1 MKHLI
6 CILIGAL
13 ALSGCK
19 KYIDEPDD
27 SVITTDMLFN
37 SSRDLDNLLYG
48 GYGALAS
55 TATLAGN
62 WRVAGEAMADEVI
75 INVAEPTTADP
86 YTNLYARNMGQA
98 IYEEGY
104 RQAYIAIQNANT
116 VLYAIDNELVTQE
129 KDPEFS
135 ELTKARIAGEAFF
148 IRGVMHFELV
158 RLYGHQYG
166 YNSGAPNSGI
176 VLRTK
181 PTLNVGSQAD
191 MASVQRATVNEV
203 YRQVISDLKQAE
215 DLLPAQPPRRG
226 RASSFVAAAYLARV
240 YFQMNDQ
247 ENAMAQVNK
256 VIGNTPGVIS
266 TEFKLVRAPASGAV
280 NAGNA
285 AANVSAAFKSSG
297 TGARVTENIF
307 DLVSLSAYPVNGVM
321 NRKYYKTAAIDPH
334 LAISNAFL
342 TAAAF
347 AANDARKVALIGLTN
362 GVNYSKKYDQS
373 LMNIPVIR
381 SAEMLLIRAEINA
394 LNGNT
399 ADATK
404 DINLLRD
411 RAIPGYNINTV
422 IAPDKILEEV
432 RRERLRELAFEGDR
446 LHNLRRMMADI
457 GPGDRPATA
466 PIPWNSNQ
474 LLFRFPEAEI
484 KGSNGGVIQN
494 PD

>member
-6 CILIGAL
+6 YILFSIL

-19 KYIDEPDD
+19 KYIDEPDN
-27 SVITTDMLFN
+27 SVITTGMLFN

-55 TATLAGN
+55 TPTLSGN
-62 WRVAGEAMADEVI
+62 WRVFGEVMADEVI
-75 INVAEPTTADP
+75 LNVAEPTTADP
-86 YTNLYARNMGQA
+86 YTSLYTRSMNEA

-116 VLYAIDNELVTQE
+116 VLYAIDNKIVTQE
-129 KDPEFS
+129 KDPEFN

-148 IRGVMHFELV
+148 IRAVMHFELV

-166 YNSGAPNSGI
+166 HNSTAANSGI

-181 PTLNVGSQAD
+181 PSIDVQSQSDIA
-191 MASVQRATVNEV
+191 AVKRATVEEV
-203 YRQVISDLKQAE
+203 YQQVISDLKQAE
-215 DLLPAQPPRRG
+215 DLLPALPQRRG

-240 YFQMNDQ
+240 YFQMNDHS
-247 ENAMAQVNK
+247 NALTQINK
-256 VIGNTPGVIS
+256 VIGSTPGSIT
-266 TEFKLVRAPASGAV
+266 TEFKLVRAPASGTV
-280 NAGNA
+280 NTSNA
-285 AANVSAAFKSSG
+285 AANVGAAFRSSG

-307 DLVSLSAYPVNGVM
+307 DLVSLTAYPVNGVM
-321 NRKYYKTAAIDPH
+321 SRKYTRTGAINPQ

-347 AANDARKVALIGLTN
+347 AANDARKVALISVTN
-362 GVNYSKKYDQS
+362 GVSYSKKYDQS

-381 SAEMLLIRAEINA
+381 SSELLLDRAEINA

-399 ADATK
+399 TEATK
-404 DINLLRD
+404 DINLIRD

-432 RRERLRELAFEGDR
+432 QRERLRELAFEGDR
-446 LHNLRRMMADI
+446 LHNLRRMKVDI
-457 GPGDRPATA
+457 GPGDRAATA

-474 LLFRFPEAEI
+474 LLFRFPSAEI